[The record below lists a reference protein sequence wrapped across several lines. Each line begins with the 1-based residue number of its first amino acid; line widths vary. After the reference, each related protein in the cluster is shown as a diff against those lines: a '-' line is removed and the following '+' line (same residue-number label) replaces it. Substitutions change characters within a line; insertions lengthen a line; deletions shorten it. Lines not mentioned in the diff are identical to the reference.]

1 MQFNAFL
8 VDSYNKLIYNPA
20 LNQSF
25 FQDFLEKFMNFNL
38 GGKMKLGILGT
49 LSIGALLVGQVTLAE
64 TVKIGFV
71 TTLTGGAGAI
81 GNDMRDAVELALD
94 HLGRKM
100 GGSNVK
106 MFYEDDTFK
115 PDVGKQ
121 KTEKL
126 VKKDKV
132 HFVTGYIWSHV
143 LMASRNSVVGKGPF
157 MITSNAGPGPVAGK
171 LCHEDF
177 FSTSWQNDQTT
188 MAMGEVLNQL
198 GIKDLYIMAPNYA
211 AGKGMVAGVNRTFK
225 GNIIGKD
232 MTKFPAQLDFSAEL
246 AKIRAAKPDA
256 VFVFYPGKHGMQF
269 FKQYAQAGLKG
280 SIPLYSAFTV
290 DSLSLPRLKD
300 LAEGSLMTQFW
311 APDLDNA
318 VNKRFVADYRKKT
331 GRYPTFYAAQSYD
344 TIMLI
349 NSAVTA
355 VGGDLSN
362 KEGMR
367 TAMRKANFPSV
378 RGPFKYGNNH
388 FPIQNFYLRKA
399 VKDADGNYTTTII
412 KTVYTNHQDPYAK
425 DCKMSW

>member
-1 MQFNAFL
+1 
-8 VDSYNKLIYNPA
+8 
-20 LNQSF
+20 
-25 FQDFLEKFMNFNL
+25 
-38 GGKMKLGILGT
+38 MKLGILGT
-49 LSIGALLVGQVTLAE
+49 LSICALLVGQVTLAE

-171 LCHEDF
+171 LCHKDF

-355 VGGDLSN
+355 VGGNMSN
-362 KEGMR
+362 KDGMR

-388 FPIQNFYLRKA
+388 FPIQNFYLRK
-399 VKDADGNYTTTII
+399 VIKDAEGNYTTTII
-412 KTVYTNHQDPYAK
+412 KTVYTDHQDPYAK

>member
-1 MQFNAFL
+1 MR
-8 VDSYNKLIYNPA
+8 K
-20 LNQSF
+20 
-25 FQDFLEKFMNFNL
+25 
-38 GGKMKLGILGT
+38 ILFWI
-49 LSIGALLVGQVTLAE
+49 SSSALLIISQIAMAE
-64 TVKIGFV
+64 TVKIGFI

-100 GGSNVK
+100 SGSNVK

-157 MITSNAGPGPVAGK
+157 MISSNAGPGPVAGK

-198 GIKDLYIMAPNYA
+198 GIKNLYIMAPNYA
-211 AGKGMVAGVNRTFK
+211 AGKNMVSGVTRTFK
-225 GNIIGKD
+225 GNVVGKD

-246 AKIRAAKPDA
+246 AKIRSANPDA
-256 VFVFYPGKHGMQF
+256 VFVFYPGKHGLQII
-269 FKQYAQAGLKG
+269 KQYSQAGLQGK
-280 SIPLYSAFTV
+280 IPLYSAFTV
-290 DSLSLPRLKD
+290 DSLNLPRLKE

-311 APDLDNA
+311 APDLDNP

-349 NSAVTA
+349 NSAIEA
-355 VGGDLSN
+355 VGGNLSN
-362 KEGMR
+362 KAGMR
-367 TAMRKANFPSV
+367 KAMRKAEFPSI
-378 RGPFKYGNNH
+378 RGPFQYGNNH
-388 FPIQNFYLRKA
+388 FPIQNFYLRK
-399 VKDADGNYTTTII
+399 VIKDPEGNYTTSIV
-412 KTVYTNHQDPYAK
+412 KTVYTKHQDTYAK
-425 DCKMSW
+425 DCKMTW

>member
-1 MQFNAFL
+1 
-8 VDSYNKLIYNPA
+8 
-20 LNQSF
+20 
-25 FQDFLEKFMNFNL
+25 
-38 GGKMKLGILGT
+38 MKSGMLGT
-49 LSIGALLVGQVTLAE
+49 LSLALMLISQVIFAE

-100 GGSNVK
+100 DGSDVE

-115 PDVGKQ
+115 PAVGKQ

-126 VKKDKV
+126 VKKEKV
-132 HFVTGYIWSHV
+132 HFVGGYIWSHV

-198 GIKDLYIMAPNYA
+198 GVKRLYIMAPNYN
-211 AGKGMVAGVNRTFK
+211 AGKGMVKGVTSTFK
-225 GNIIGKD
+225 GKIVGKD

-246 AKIRAAKPDA
+246 AKIRAEKPDA
-256 VFVFYPGKHGMQF
+256 VFIFYPGKHGLQF
-269 FKQYAQAGLKG
+269 FKQYSQAGLKD

-290 DSLSLPRLKD
+290 DSLSLPRMKG
-300 LAEGSLMTQFW
+300 LAEGSLMTMFW

-331 GRYPTFYAAQSYD
+331 GRFPTFYAAQSYD

-362 KEGMR
+362 KDGMR
-367 TAMRKANFPSV
+367 NAMRKADFPSV

-399 VKDADGNYTTTII
+399 VKDADGNYTTKIV
-412 KTVYTNHQDPYAK
+412 KTVYTNHQDTFAK

>member
-1 MQFNAFL
+1 
-8 VDSYNKLIYNPA
+8 
-20 LNQSF
+20 
-25 FQDFLEKFMNFNL
+25 
-38 GGKMKLGILGT
+38 MKLGILGT
-49 LSIGALLVGQVTLAE
+49 LSLAAMLISQVALAE

-94 HLGRKM
+94 HLGRNM
-100 GGSNVK
+100 GGSDVK

-115 PDVGKQ
+115 PSVGKQ

-143 LMASRNSVVGKGPF
+143 LLASRNSVVGKGPF

-198 GIKDLYIMAPNYA
+198 GIKNLYIMAPNYA
-211 AGKGMVAGVNRTFK
+211 AGKSMVKGVSRTFK
-225 GNIIGKD
+225 GKIIGKD

-269 FKQYAQAGLKG
+269 FKQYSQAGLKG
-280 SIPLYSAFTV
+280 EIPLYSAFTV

-300 LAEGSLMTQFW
+300 LAYGSLMTQFW

-362 KEGMR
+362 KDGMR
-367 TAMRKANFPSV
+367 NAMRKANFPSI

-388 FPIQNFYLRKA
+388 FPIQNFYLRKV
-399 VKDADGNYTTTII
+399 VKDADGNFTTSIV